1 MPNKNTFDQADLK
14 WLLPFK
20 IAGNY
25 QTKMLIMITNQCDG
39 TGQTKLHVV
48 TVAQKTSL
56 SQTVTQA
63 PQYTYNLN
71 LKVTDKSVDVQMIDR
86 VNKDNLLL

>member
-48 TVAQKTSL
+48 TVA
-56 SQTVTQA
+56 
-63 PQYTYNLN
+63 
-71 LKVTDKSVDVQMIDR
+71 
-86 VNKDNLLL
+86 

>member
-1 MPNKNTFDQADLK
+1 MPNKNTFDQADLN
-14 WLLPFK
+14 WLLPSK

-48 TVAQKTSL
+48 TVAWKTSL
-56 SQTVTQA
+56 SQTVKQA
-63 PQYTYNLN
+63 PQHTNNLN
-71 LKVTDKSVDVQMIDR
+71 FQI
-86 VNKDNLLL
+86 